1 MIKVLC
7 VDDNLDRVRSISS
20 IMPKDKV
27 LFDYVTT
34 KNEAMRKFGIERID
48 LAIIDIMLPDNLDS
62 DTPNKKGGIELI
74 EQLPKRNVH
83 PPEHIIGVTS
93 DDETYQDNVNFF
105 IDRLFPIIKW
115 NSVNN
120 SNWGK
125 SITDYVNYL
134 YSVHTKEQRE
144 FIVDIAIITAVE
156 EEFNAVK
163 DSFIDWKEIKLSND
177 PNIYFLSN
185 IIVNEGVTQS
195 ILLSV
200 LPEMGL
206 TAAANL
212 TTRIIDKFHPSK
224 VLMAGI
230 CGGVK
235 KMVQIG
241 DLIIASNSWDY
252 GSGKI
257 KPAKEKNGH
266 YYSFEAS
273 PNQISVS
280 NLNALKLST
289 SGIIEKIT
297 NEWNKF
303 HMDMPMNPK
312 LHIGPMPSGASVICD
327 PELFNEIIR
336 PQHRKCLALDMETY
350 GVYYSSA
357 NTTQSPIRFL
367 SIKSVSD
374 YADEEKNDKYHSFC
388 CYLSASFLKECIY
401 NNLI

>member
-62 DTPNKKGGIELI
+62 ETPNKKGGTELI
-74 EQLPKRNVH
+74 EQLAKRNVH

-93 DDETYQDNVNFF
+93 DDETYQGNIDFF
-105 IDRLFPIIKW
+105 TDRLFPIIKW
-115 NSVNN
+115 NSGNN

-134 YSVHTKEQRE
+134 YSIRAKEERT
-144 FIVDIAIITAVE
+144 INVDIAIITAVE

-163 DSFIDWKEIKLSND
+163 TSFNDWKEIKLSND
-177 PNIYFLSN
+177 PNIYYLSN
-185 IIVNEGVTQS
+185 IIVNDGLTQS

-235 KMVQIG
+235 DKVQIG

-257 KPAKEKNGH
+257 KPAMEKNGH

-273 PNQISVS
+273 PNQISVP
-280 NLNALKLST
+280 NLNTLKLST

-297 NEWNKF
+297 NEWNKY
-303 HMDMPMNPK
+303 HMDMPMTSQ

-327 PELFNEIIR
+327 SELFNEIIR

-357 NTTQSPIRFL
+357 NTTELPIRFL
-367 SIKSVSD
+367 SIKAVSD

-388 CYLSASFLKECIY
+388 CYLSANFLKECIY
-401 NNLI
+401 NSLI